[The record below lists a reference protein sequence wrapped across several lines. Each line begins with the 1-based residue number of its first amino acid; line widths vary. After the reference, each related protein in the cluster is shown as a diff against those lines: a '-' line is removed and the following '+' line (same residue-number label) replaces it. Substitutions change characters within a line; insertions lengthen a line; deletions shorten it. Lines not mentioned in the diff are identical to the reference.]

1 MFASV
6 PSPIRCWSLTYCEFK
21 SRLLVTNSSDVEFL
35 HVYEARITSELLEWL
50 DHPVASA
57 EFTGAPIIVKR
68 KKLPFKPFG
77 NFVRRLMYEL
87 LGPGHWNHTSTPQT
101 ENGATLADS
110 KASKRKR
117 QEDDGSLKRS
127 VRPRS

>member
-1 MFASV
+1 MFAVV
-6 PSPIRCWSLTYCEFK
+6 PVPIRCWSLTYYEFK

-35 HVYEARITSELLEWL
+35 HIYEAQITSELLEWL
-50 DHPVASA
+50 DHPVTST

-68 KKLPFKPFG
+68 RKIPFKPFG
-77 NFVRRLMYEL
+77 NFVRRIVYEL
-87 LGPGHWNHTSTPQT
+87 LGPGHWNQTSTPQT
-101 ENGATLADS
+101 ENDATLAHS

-117 QEDDGSLKRS
+117 EDDGSLKRS